1 MLFHALG
8 FTALPHLGGVLG
20 WLITRK
26 EVPTW
31 YESLKKPSWRPPN
44 KIFPV
49 AWTILYTSMGYA
61 SYLVW
66 RDLGGFNHKA
76 VVPLG
81 LYGTQLVLN
90 WAWTPIFFGA
100 HNLKLALLDI
110 VGLYGLVLG
119 TMYSWYPVNKIA
131 TMLMLPYLAWLT
143 LASSLTYCI
152 WRDNPEEGKKQE

>member
-1 MLFHALG
+1 MWTHALG
-8 FTALPHLGGVLG
+8 FTALPHLGGFLG

-49 AWTILYTSMGYA
+49 AWTALYTSMGYA

-66 RDLGGFNHKA
+66 SDLGGFNSKA
-76 VVPLG
+76 IVPLG
-81 LYGTQLVLN
+81 LYGAQLALN

-100 HNLKLALLDI
+100 HNLTLALLDI
-110 VGLYGLVLG
+110 VGLYGLVLS
-119 TMYSWYPVNKIA
+119 TMYSWYPINKTA

-143 LASSLTYCI
+143 LASSLTYYI
-152 WRDNPEEGKKQE
+152 WRDNPEEGKKKE